1 MIGRLENQSHQKY
14 GKKKIVKVLCC
25 FAKLCIELEL
35 LFFFF
40 GNNYNRL
47 RIVEEKKKDLHV
59 WILISIIHR
68 DVWNSSHPWLSDDAK
83 PLTNASRL
91 KDSLGENEPFTNF
104 NWTFWPL
111 LIAIYCVHRV
121 CIWRSFNRCLQR
133 NSLNPFL
140 FAMPIQWSSLCWL
153 SGCRA
158 ACTSKA
164 KNCWNC
170 IMNLIF
176 VDSVKRINRTLNKIV
191 SMNAFICA
199 QP

>member
-1 MIGRLENQSHQKY
+1 MNTLFNESA
-14 GKKKIVKVLCC
+14 GKLNKNHLQLILIHFKQFKQFANKNKLKSFSKVFDEWVKWLGGWKINLIRSTEKKIVKVLCC

-111 LIAIYCVHRV
+111 LIAIYCVRRV
-121 CIWRSFNRCLQR
+121 YLTKFQRSFTTKF
-133 NSLNPFL
+133 S
-140 FAMPIQWSSLCWL
+140 
-153 SGCRA
+153 
-158 ACTSKA
+158 
-164 KNCWNC
+164 
-170 IMNLIF
+170 
-176 VDSVKRINRTLNKIV
+176 
-191 SMNAFICA
+191 
-199 QP
+199 

>member
-1 MIGRLENQSHQKY
+1 MQNCVSNWNYCFSSSEITTIGCVLRRR
-14 GKKKIVKVLCC
+14 KKER
-25 FAKLCIELEL
+25 FARMNSD
-35 LFFFF
+35 F
-40 GNNYNRL
+40 N
-47 RIVEEKKKDLHV
+47 H
-59 WILISIIHR
+59 SSR

-83 PLTNASRL
+83 PLTNALRS

-111 LIAIYCVHRV
+111 LIAIYCFHRV
-121 CIWRSFNRCLQR
+121 CIWRSFNGVLQR

-140 FAMPIQWSSLCWL
+140 FAMPIQWSSLCCL
-153 SGCRA
+153 NACRA

-170 IMNLIF
+170 IMNLNF

-191 SMNAFICA
+191 SMNAFI
-199 QP
+199 